1 MVNVNFHMWLCGLCQ
16 SYGHPAVGGSAAA
29 CLSQAQRPLQKGIH
43 LTVWGSWW
51 PLNEEFQGMPVGFYT
66 FQYISHSHKQ
76 IRLTNPPLSLFFMS
90 ARNALL
96 KSSGRTRRQRA
107 GGLRRVSR
115 SGCWRGWPWWPGWWS
130 AHSLPRNACEGRST
144 TCLLYPPQPTHHRS
158 WNEGPVCLVGTADDV
173 YSFVPHPLHIP
184 QWTKIPHMLWN
195 SWEEDGEEEES
206 LVFVHHLEKSVVI
219 QGHVFLSF
227 TELIVPSIP
236 FSSLFFPHVCMC

>member
-1 MVNVNFHMWLCGLCQ
+1 MGCASHIDTQQWVAQ
-16 SYGHPAVGGSAAA
+16 QQPA
-29 CLSQAQRPLQKGIH
+29 CLRLRDFTEGNPPDCVRQLVAFE
-43 LTVWGSWW
+43 WGVSG
-51 PLNEEFQGMPVGFYT
+51 NACFFFFYT

-76 IRLTNPPLSLFFMS
+76 IRLTNPRLSLFFMS

-115 SGCWRGWPWWPGWWS
+115 SGCWRGWPWWPGSWS
-130 AHSLPRNACEGRST
+130 AHSLRRNACEGRST

-184 QWTKIPHMLWN
+184 QWTKIPHMWN
-195 SWEEDGEEEES
+195 SWEEDIEEEES

-227 TELIVPSIP
+227 TELIVHSIP
-236 FSSLFFPHVCMC
+236 FSSGSCFVFFPHVCMC